1 MTVKI
6 YGIKSCSTMKKA
18 FDWLD
23 QHRIAYEFRDYK
35 KAGADRATL
44 ESWCAAVG
52 WEALIN
58 KRGTTWRKLDPAQQD
73 ITDASAAIA
82 LMCAHTSVIRRPVVE
97 TTSGQLLIGFDPVSY
112 AATLTDNGAP
122 T

>member
-1 MTVKI
+1 MTVTI

-23 QHRIAYEFRDYK
+23 QHGVAYVFHDYK
-35 KAGADRATL
+35 KAGADRTALTR
-44 ESWCAAVG
+44 WCATVG

-58 KRGTTWRKLDPAQQD
+58 KRGTTWRKLDPAQQSVAD
-73 ITDASAAIA
+73 EAAAIE
-82 LMCAHTSVIRRPVVE
+82 LMCDHASVIRRPVIE
-97 TTSGQLLIGFDPVSY
+97 TAGGELLVGFDPVSY
-112 AATLTDNGAP
+112 TATLTPSGAP